1 MATTSDER
9 DSAHKW
15 RDGECQ
21 ALTGRLARGSNNNL
35 GGSDM
40 TATDK
45 LVEKN
50 CLLAELMRLAAK
62 KR

>member
-1 MATTSDER
+1 MSGATVNARPSP
-9 DSAHKW
+9 A
-15 RDGECQ
+15 G
-21 ALTGRLARGSNNNL
+21 LARGSNKNL